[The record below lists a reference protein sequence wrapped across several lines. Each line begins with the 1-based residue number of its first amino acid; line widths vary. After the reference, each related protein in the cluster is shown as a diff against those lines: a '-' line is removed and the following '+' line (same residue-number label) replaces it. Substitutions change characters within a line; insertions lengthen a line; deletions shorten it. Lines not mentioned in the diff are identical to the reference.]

1 MAQVFNPWANPPTD
15 GTLSGDLAS
24 FEINDMDGPEDS
36 ADSAEQSD
44 SPEHGAMM
52 TQALQ
57 VISQQ
62 AALIDKLMATLGK

>member
-36 ADSAEQSD
+36 AEQSD
-44 SPEHGAMM
+44 SLEHGAMM